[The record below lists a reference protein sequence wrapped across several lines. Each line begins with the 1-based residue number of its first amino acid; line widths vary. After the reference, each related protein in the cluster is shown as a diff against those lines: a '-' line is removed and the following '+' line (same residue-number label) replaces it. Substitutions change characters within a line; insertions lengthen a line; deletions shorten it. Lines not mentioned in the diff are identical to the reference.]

1 MSNDLGRLLKC
12 YELASRIRSVEENI
26 AKEYVNNQMRCPV
39 HLSIGQEIVSAVVGL
54 NQEVRDTAVSSHRA
68 HAHYLA
74 KGGDLYKM
82 IAEIY
87 GKVTGCCKGRGG
99 SMHLID
105 LDVGFLGSSAIVG
118 NSIPIGV
125 GAGFTHKLNNSD
137 ALSFVFLGDGAI
149 EEGSFYESI
158 NFSAVQ
164 KLPIVYICENNLYS
178 VYTGLNIR
186 QPATRNIY
194 EMVNGMGINAVKIKT
209 SDVINC
215 LKLTTEVIN
224 QARLE
229 RKPVFIEYDTYR
241 WLEHCG
247 PNDDDSLGYRPAGE
261 LSKWKSEDSISKLEN
276 ILTIDYGVSDSSI
289 KEILKKI
296 SKEVLLAFKK
306 AKTDE
311 FPTLEQSVTD
321 VYAR

>member
-1 MSNDLGRLLKC
+1 MSKDLDLLLKC
-12 YELASRIRSVEENI
+12 YELASLIRSVEENI
-26 AKEYVNNQMRCPV
+26 VKEYVNNQMRCPV

-54 NQEVRDTAVSSHRA
+54 NQRVKYTAVSSHRA

-74 KGGDLYKM
+74 KGGDLHKM

-149 EEGSFYESI
+149 EEGSFYESV

-164 KLPIVYICENNLYS
+164 NLPIVYICENNLYS
-178 VYTGLNIR
+178 VYTGLNMR
-186 QPATRNIY
+186 QPETRNIY
-194 EMVNGMGINAVKIKT
+194 EMVGAMGINAVKIET
-209 SDVINC
+209 ADVINC
-215 LKLTTEVIN
+215 LNLTTEVIN
-224 QARLE
+224 QARVE
-229 RKPVFIEYDTYR
+229 KKPVFIEYDTYR

-261 LSKWKSEDSISKLEN
+261 LSRWKSEDSISKLEN
-276 ILTIDYGVSDSSI
+276 VLTSDYGVSDSSI

-296 SKEVLLAFKK
+296 SEEVLLAFNQAKK
-306 AKTDE
+306 DE
-311 FPTLEQSVTD
+311 FPTLEQSVVD

>member
-1 MSNDLGRLLKC
+1 MSNDLDRLLKC
-12 YELASRIRSVEENI
+12 YEIASRIRSVEETI

-54 NQEVRDTAVSSHRA
+54 NQRVQDTAASSHRA

-149 EEGSFYESI
+149 EEGSFYESV

-164 KLPIVYICENNLYS
+164 NLPIVYICENNLYS
-178 VYTGLNIR
+178 VYTGLNMR
-186 QPATRNIY
+186 QPVTRNIY
-194 EMVNGMGINAVKIKT
+194 EMVGGMGINAVKIET
-209 SDVINC
+209 SDVVNC

-261 LSKWKSEDSISKLEN
+261 LNKWKSEDSISKLEN
-276 ILTIDYGVSDSSI
+276 VLTSDYGVSDSLI
-289 KEILKKI
+289 KEILEKI
-296 SKEVLLAFKK
+296 SEEVLLAFNQ
-306 AKTDE
+306 AKIDE

>member
-1 MSNDLGRLLKC
+1 MSKDLGRLLKC
-12 YELASRIRSVEENI
+12 YGLAIRIRSVEEKS

-54 NQEVRDTAVSSHRA
+54 NQRAQDTAVSSHRA

-74 KGGDLYKM
+74 KGGNLYKM

-149 EEGSFYESI
+149 EEGSFYESV

-164 KLPIVYICENNLYS
+164 NLPIVYICENNLYS
-178 VYTGLNIR
+178 VYTGLNMR
-186 QPATRNIY
+186 QPATRNIF
-194 EMVNGMGINAVKIKT
+194 EMVGGMGINAVKIET

-224 QARLE
+224 QARAE

-247 PNDDDSLGYRPAGE
+247 PNDDDLLGYRPAGE
-261 LSKWKSEDSISKLEN
+261 LSKWKREDSISKLEN
-276 ILTIDYGVSDSSI
+276 ILVSIYGVSSSSI
-289 KEILKKI
+289 KEIQNKI
-296 SKEVLLAFKK
+296 SGEVSLAFNQ
-306 AKTDE
+306 AKIDE
-311 FPTLEQSVTD
+311 FPTLVQSVTD
-321 VYAR
+321 VYAQ

>member
-1 MSNDLGRLLKC
+1 
-12 YELASRIRSVEENI
+12 
-26 AKEYVNNQMRCPV
+26 MRCPV
-39 HLSIGQEIVSAVVGL
+39 HLSLGQEIVSAVVGL
-54 NQEVRDTAVSSHRA
+54 NQRIQDTAVSSHRS

-105 LDVGFLGSSAIVG
+105 LEVGFLGSSAIVG

-125 GAGFTHKLNNSD
+125 GAGFTHKLNSSN

-149 EEGSFYESI
+149 EEGSFYESV

-178 VYTGLNIR
+178 VYTGLKMR
-186 QPATRNIY
+186 QPTTRKIY
-194 EMVNGMGINAVKIKT
+194 KMVGAMGINAVKIET
-209 SDVINC
+209 ADVINC
-215 LKLTTEVIN
+215 LNLTTEVIN

-229 RKPVFIEYDTYR
+229 KKPVFIEYDTYR

-247 PNDDDSLGYRPAGE
+247 PNDDDSLGYRPMGE
-261 LSKWKSEDSISKLEN
+261 LNKWKSEDSISKLEN
-276 ILTIDYGVSDSSI
+276 ILISNYGVSDASI
-289 KEILKKI
+289 KEIQNKI
-296 SKEVLLAFKK
+296 SEEVSLAFNQ
-306 AKTDE
+306 AKIDE
-311 FPTLEQSVTD
+311 FPTLEQSVMD

>member
-1 MSNDLGRLLKC
+1 MSKDLDRLLKF
-12 YELASRIRSVEENI
+12 YEIASRIRSVEEHI

-54 NQEVRDTAVSSHRA
+54 NQRVQDTAVSSHRA

-149 EEGSFYESI
+149 EEGSFYESV

-164 KLPIVYICENNLYS
+164 NLPIVYICENNLYS
-178 VYTGLNIR
+178 VYTGLNMR

-194 EMVNGMGINAVKIKT
+194 EMVSAMGINAVKIET
-209 SDVINC
+209 ADVINC
-215 LKLTTEVIN
+215 FNLTTEVIN
-224 QARLE
+224 QARVE
-229 RKPVFIEYDTYR
+229 KKPVFIEYDTYR

-261 LSKWKSEDSISKLEN
+261 LSRWKSEDSISKLEN
-276 ILTIDYGVSDSSI
+276 VLTSDYGVSDSSI

-296 SKEVLLAFKK
+296 SEEVLLAFNQAKK
-306 AKTDE
+306 DE
-311 FPTLEQSVTD
+311 FPTLEQSVVD

>member
-1 MSNDLGRLLKC
+1 
-12 YELASRIRSVEENI
+12 
-26 AKEYVNNQMRCPV
+26 
-39 HLSIGQEIVSAVVGL
+39 
-54 NQEVRDTAVSSHRA
+54 
-68 HAHYLA
+68 
-74 KGGDLYKM
+74 
-82 IAEIY
+82 
-87 GKVTGCCKGRGG
+87 
-99 SMHLID
+99 MHLID

-149 EEGSFYESI
+149 EEGSFYESV

-164 KLPIVYICENNLYS
+164 NLPIVYVCENNLYS

-194 EMVNGMGINAVKIKT
+194 EMVGAMGIRAVKIET
-209 SDVINC
+209 ADVISC
-215 LKLTTEVIN
+215 LNLTTEVIA
-224 QARLE
+224 QARMA

-247 PNDDDSLGYRPAGE
+247 PNDDDSLGYRPVGE
-261 LSKWKSEDSISKLEN
+261 LSKWKSEDSILKLKN
-276 ILTIDYGVSDSSI
+276 VLTSDYGVSDSTI
-289 KEILKKI
+289 KEILKRI
-296 SKEVLLAFKK
+296 SGEVLLAFNQ
-306 AKTDE
+306 AKIDD
-311 FPTLEQSVTD
+311 FPTLEQSITD

>member
-1 MSNDLGRLLKC
+1 MNKDLDRLLKC
-12 YELASRIRSVEENI
+12 YELASLIRSVEDNI

-54 NQEVRDTAVSSHRA
+54 NQLVQDTAVSSHRA

-74 KGGDLYKM
+74 KGGDLHKM

-149 EEGSFYESI
+149 EEGSFYESV

-164 KLPIVYICENNLYS
+164 NLPIVYVCENNLYS
-178 VYTGLNIR
+178 VYTGLNMR

-194 EMVNGMGINAVKIKT
+194 EMVGAMGISAVKIDT
-209 SDVINC
+209 ADVINC

-224 QARLE
+224 QARLA

-247 PNDDDSLGYRPAGE
+247 PNDDDSLGYRPVGE
-261 LSKWKSEDSISKLEN
+261 LSKWKSEDSILKLKN
-276 ILTIDYGVSDSSI
+276 VLTSDYGVSDSTI
-289 KEILKKI
+289 KEILKRI
-296 SKEVLLAFKK
+296 SGEVLLAFNQ
-306 AKTDE
+306 AKIDD

>member
-1 MSNDLGRLLKC
+1 MSSDLNQLLKC

-39 HLSIGQEIVSAVVGL
+39 HLSVGQEIVSAVVGL
-54 NQEVRDTAVSSHRA
+54 NQTIEDTAVSSHRA

-74 KGGDLYKM
+74 KGGNLYKM

-125 GAGFTHKLNNSD
+125 GAGFTHKLNKAN

-149 EEGSFYESI
+149 EEGAFYESV

-164 KLPIVYICENNLYS
+164 NLPIVYICENNLYS
-178 VYTGLNIR
+178 VYTGLNMR

-194 EMVNGMGINAVKIKT
+194 EMVGAMGINAVKIET
-209 SDVINC
+209 SDVIKC
-215 LKLTTEVIN
+215 IKLTTEVIN

-229 RKPVFIEYDTYR
+229 RKPVFIEYNTYR

-247 PNDDDSLGYRPAGE
+247 PNDDDSLGYRPVGE
-261 LSKWKSEDSISKLEN
+261 LSKWKSEDSMAKLKN
-276 ILTIDYGVSDSSI
+276 VLILNYGVSDSLISKI
-289 KEILKKI
+289 QKKI
-296 SKEVLLAFKK
+296 SEEVLIAFSQ
-306 AKTDE
+306 AKIDE

>member
-1 MSNDLGRLLKC
+1 MSKESDQLLKC
-12 YELASRIRSVEENI
+12 FELASRIRSVEENI
-26 AKEYVNNQMRCPV
+26 AKEYVNNKMRCPV

-54 NQEVRDTAVSSHRA
+54 NQRIQDTAVSSHRA

-105 LDVGFLGSSAIVG
+105 LEVGFLGSSAIVG

-125 GAGFTHKLNNSD
+125 GAGFSHKLNNSD

-149 EEGSFYESI
+149 EEGSFYESV

-164 KLPIVYICENNLYS
+164 NLPVVYICENNLYS
-178 VYTGLNIR
+178 VYTGLNMR
-186 QPATRNIY
+186 QPETRNIY
-194 EMVNGMGINAVKIKT
+194 EMVGAMGINAVKIET
-209 SDVINC
+209 ADVINC

-224 QARLE
+224 QARLGK
-229 RKPVFIEYDTYR
+229 KPVFIEYDTYR

-247 PNDDDSLGYRPAGE
+247 PNDDDSLGYRPKGE
-261 LSKWKSEDSISKLEN
+261 LTKWKNEDSLSKLEN
-276 ILTIDYGVSDSSI
+276 ILVSNYEVPDSLI
-289 KEILKKI
+289 KEIKNKI
-296 SKEVLLAFKK
+296 LEDVSLAFDQ
-306 AKTDE
+306 AKLDE